1 MSPPT
6 TYTQTPLI
14 EAAARERARRAARR
28 ASLSPGQLVLLTAAA
43 AARLSAAPGE
53 RLAFVEGGSG
63 ATRRVET
70 MYECKIGDV
79 SASDLAA
86 CAQPGDVLSSGAQV
100 IFFDGGSVEAEPR
113 VFAVGTS
120 AADGDMPI
128 GAFHSPTSA
137 PSSTWTPASKWDT
150 TAPSVVDLGSE
161 TCAIRGVGPDGTV
174 GPGLLARDASAAVR
188 PLEPGVVR
196 RSVRSAKVDGREAAL
211 VDFLGGA
218 TLWVWRDL
226 LRPSYTLGLPGS
238 QLCDARGDY
247 LSDSA
252 IDALRPDKPA
262 PTPAAPAPV
271 AAPGQAAALSSRAA
285 RAAALPSTTSAPS
298 APALPEGTTAMTS
311 TPALSAPAQTCL
323 AARPSDF
330 SPGAIVRVGESY
342 DELLPSIMEE
352 FKSQLGGC
360 RQTSL
365 AADLLAEAD
374 EVMPG
379 LYEVVEV
386 RELRFR
392 DGKVPVLLLQK
403 DEGGGD
409 SDELHVLAGLV
420 ELRGGALVAAGGGAL
435 VEASKGGRGLVAAA
449 ADGAKGLAR
458 WGSQIAIAEGKRRT
472 AMAAEELGGDT
483 VLEIH
488 NTVKD
493 GLGGLL
499 SAFGLEKFVPA
510 VKLGVDLAA
519 TSGARMLGEALQESN
534 PTVAGT
540 LKTMSTFIERK
551 QAQRTAESV
560 RAAIAPLTGAV
571 RASFGEAVGR
581 ALAPALNTV
590 GALPAPAEEPAAEP
604 EVVEVAP
611 TQAKSTRKSGGSAK
625 PRAASGRKAKD
636 APTPKAPEVVEVEEV
651 DAAE

>member
-28 ASLSPGQLVLLTAAA
+28 ASLLPGQLVLLTAAA
-43 AARLSAAPGE
+43 ASRLGAAPGE

-70 MYECKIGDV
+70 THDHKIGDV
-79 SASDLAA
+79 SAGDLAA

-113 VFAVGTS
+113 VFAVGMT

-128 GAFHSPTSA
+128 GAFHSPTAA

-150 TAPSVVDLGSE
+150 IAPSVVDLGSE
-161 TCAIRGVGPDGTV
+161 TCAIRGVGADGTV
-174 GPGLLARDASAAVR
+174 GPGLLARDAAAAVR

-247 LSDSA
+247 ISDSA

-311 TPALSAPAQTCL
+311 TPALSAPAQICL
-323 AARPSDF
+323 AVRSADF
-330 SPGAIVRVGESY
+330 QPGAIVRVGDSY
-342 DELLPSIMEE
+342 DEALPSIMEE

-458 WGSQIAIAEGKRRT
+458 RGGQIAMAEGKRK
-472 AMAAEELGGDT
+472 ALLAAEELGGDT
-483 VLEIH
+483 VLEVH
-488 NTVKD
+488 NTIKD
-493 GLGGLL
+493 GVGGLL
-499 SAFGLEKFVPA
+499 RMFGLERFEGA
-510 VKLGVDLAA
+510 AKLGIDLAA
-519 TSGARMLGEALQESN
+519 TSGVRMLGEAIAESN
-534 PTVAGT
+534 PGVAGT
-540 LKTMSTFIERK
+540 LRTVSTIIERK
-551 QAQRTAESV
+551 QAQRTAADV

-571 RASFGEAVGR
+571 RSSFGEAVGR
-581 ALAPALNTV
+581 ALAPALHTA

-611 TQAKSTRKSGGSAK
+611 KARKSGSAK
-625 PRAASGRKAKD
+625 PRAAGGRKAKD

>member
-43 AARLSAAPGE
+43 AARLGAAPGE

-70 MYECKIGDV
+70 THERKIGDV

-113 VFAVGTS
+113 VFAVGMT

-128 GAFHSPTSA
+128 GAFHSPTAA

-150 TAPSVVDLGSE
+150 IAPSVVDLGSE
-161 TCAIRGVGPDGTV
+161 TCAIRGVGADGTV
-174 GPGLLARDASAAVR
+174 GPGLLARDAAAAVR

-247 LSDSA
+247 ISDSA

-262 PTPAAPAPV
+262 PTPAAPAPIT
-271 AAPGQAAALSSRAA
+271 ASGQAAALSSRAA

-311 TPALSAPAQTCL
+311 TPALSAPAQICL
-323 AARPSDF
+323 AVRSADF
-330 SPGAIVRVGESY
+330 QPGAIVRVGDSY
-342 DELLPSIMEE
+342 DEALPSIMED
-352 FKSQLGGC
+352 FKRELGGC
-360 RQTSL
+360 RQISL
-365 AADLLAEAD
+365 AGDLLAEAD

-379 LYEVVEV
+379 LYQVVEV
-386 RELRFR
+386 RELRYKN
-392 DGKVPVLLLQK
+392 GTAAVLVLHK
-403 DEGGGD
+403 DEGGDD

-420 ELRGGALVAAGGGAL
+420 ELVAGGGALVAAGGGAL

-458 WGSQIAIAEGKRRT
+458 RGGQIAMAEGKRK
-472 AMAAEELGGDT
+472 ALLAAEELGGDT
-483 VLEIH
+483 VLEVH
-488 NTVKD
+488 NTIKD
-493 GLGGLL
+493 GVGGLL
-499 SAFGLEKFVPA
+499 RMFGLERFEGA
-510 VKLGVDLAA
+510 AKLGIDLAA
-519 TSGARMLGEALQESN
+519 TSGARMLGEAIAESN
-534 PTVAGT
+534 PGVAGT
-540 LKTMSTFIERK
+540 LQTVSTIIERK
-551 QAQRTAESV
+551 QAQRTAADV

-571 RASFGEAVGR
+571 RSSFGEAVGR

-611 TQAKSTRKSGGSAK
+611 KARKSGSAK
-625 PRAASGRKAKD
+625 PRAAGGRKAKD

>member
-6 TYTQTPLI
+6 IYTQTPLI

-43 AARLSAAPGE
+43 AARLGVAPGE
-53 RLAFVEGGSG
+53 CLAFVEGGSG

-70 MYECKIGDV
+70 THDHKIGDV
-79 SASDLAA
+79 SAGDLAA

-113 VFAVGTS
+113 VFAVGMT

-128 GAFHSPTSA
+128 GAFHSPTAA

-150 TAPSVVDLGSE
+150 IAPSVVDLGSE
-161 TCAIRGVGPDGTV
+161 TCAIRGVGADGTV
-174 GPGLLARDASAAVR
+174 GPGLLARDAAAAVR

-247 LSDSA
+247 ISDSA

-262 PTPAAPAPV
+262 PAPAAPT

-311 TPALSAPAQTCL
+311 TPVLSAPAQICL
-323 AARPSDF
+323 AVRSADF
-330 SPGAIVRVGESY
+330 QPGAIVRVGDSY
-342 DELLPSIMEE
+342 DEALPSIMEE

-458 WGSQIAIAEGKRRT
+458 RGGQIAMAEGKRK
-472 AMAAEELGGDT
+472 ALLAAEELGGDT
-483 VLEIH
+483 VLEVH
-488 NTVKD
+488 NTIKD
-493 GLGGLL
+493 GVGGLL
-499 SAFGLEKFVPA
+499 RMFGLERFEGA
-510 VKLGVDLAA
+510 AKLGIDLAA
-519 TSGARMLGEALQESN
+519 TSGARMLGEAIAESN
-534 PTVAGT
+534 PGVAGT
-540 LKTMSTFIERK
+540 LRTVSTIIERK
-551 QAQRTAESV
+551 QAQRTAADV

-571 RASFGEAVGR
+571 RSSFGEAVGR
-581 ALAPALNTV
+581 ALAPALHTA

-611 TQAKSTRKSGGSAK
+611 KARKSGSAK